1 MKLLLKVEK
10 TIREHD
16 MIRPG
21 ERVLVALSGG
31 PDSVACLR
39 CLQRL
44 AGKWR
49 IEIGAAYF
57 NHRLRGPE
65 SREEEAFVGGLC
77 RRLGVPLSTKR
88 MDPRRLKKGTETNLE
103 AFCREERYRF
113 LAAAREK
120 LGYDKIAL
128 GHNRSDQAETVLMHL
143 LRGSGLGGM
152 KGMLPVRD
160 GVYIR
165 PILEATR
172 KEILLF
178 LQEEKLDYVL
188 DSTNASEAF
197 HRNRIRHHL
206 IGEILVTYN
215 PRVEE
220 NIAQLAR
227 IIADENDYINSVVD
241 GLIEAWGLG
250 GDRTACRV
258 KIEKLEGLHP
268 ALRKRVI
275 LGLLQRL
282 ARKGAEIGHVHVE
295 AVQGLITA
303 GRTGK
308 ALDLPGEIRVCREYG
323 MLVMARGRRTG
334 SSPRKNGRASRPQGD
349 YSYDVRV
356 PGAVGVAEAGRRLS
370 FDFVGAGDARFDCG
384 KRVYMDYDRIVL
396 PVVVRNVRT
405 GDRIQPLGMKG
416 HKKVKSLFIDEKIAR
431 DERDRLPVVAD
442 RKSVLWVPGLRMSE
456 RVRIRPGTETVLKIE
471 IN

>member
-1 MKLLLKVEK
+1 MKLLLKVER
-10 TIREHD
+10 TIRKHD
-16 MIRPG
+16 MLYPG

-39 CLQRL
+39 SLQRL

-57 NHRLRGPE
+57 NHRLRGLE
-65 SREEEAFVGGLC
+65 SREEEAFVELLC
-77 RRLGVPLSTKR
+77 RRLGIPLIKKH
-88 MDPRRLKKGTETNLE
+88 MDSRRLKKRTEANLE

-143 LRGSGLGGM
+143 LRGSGLEGM

-160 GVYIR
+160 DVYIR
-165 PILEATR
+165 PILDATR

-178 LQEEKLDYVL
+178 LKEEKLDYVL

-227 IIADENDYINSVVD
+227 IIADENDYMNSVVD

-268 ALRKRVI
+268 ALQKRMI

-282 ARKGAEIGHVHVE
+282 AWKGEGIGHAHVE

-308 ALDLPGEIRVCREYG
+308 TLDLPGDIRVYREYG
-323 MLVMARGRRTG
+323 TLVMAQDEGTR
-334 SSPRKNGRASRPQGD
+334 SSPRRNRRAYRLPGE

-356 PGAVGVAEAGRRLS
+356 PGTIQVAEAGRRLS
-370 FDFVGAGDARFDCG
+370 FDFAGAKEARFDSEM
-384 KRVYMDYDRIVL
+384 RVYMDYDRIAL
-396 PVVVRNVRT
+396 PVVVRNVRP

-416 HKKVKSLFIDEKIAR
+416 HKKIKSLFIDEKIASG
-431 DERDRLPVVAD
+431 ERNRLPVVAD
-442 RKSVLWVPGLRMSE
+442 KKSVLWVPGLRLSE
-456 RVRIRPGTETVLKIE
+456 RVRIRAGTETVLKIE